1 MTAKQ
6 FLMAHNQSTHN
17 IHCDEMLNDYLQ
29 QMKLGLSGQGSIP
42 MIPTYLTD
50 IDRSKIKGG
59 KRILI
64 DAGGTNFRSALG
76 YFDAEGNVVLE
87 KLQKTIMPASDR
99 YLTKQEFYAQVASNI
114 AHLAEEGDNVG
125 FCFSYQ
131 VDMDRD
137 IDGVVVN
144 FSKEVKAPQVVGT
157 RVGKETLL
165 ALKAHSDKNRGIVIL
180 NDTVATLLGGMA
192 SSKKQYSAYVGYIYG
207 TGTNLCYIEDTANIV
222 KVANLPK
229 GRMLINT
236 ESGNYNGFVQ
246 GDFDKIVADATA
258 NPTGGLL
265 EKMSSGKYISQVIYQ
280 AFVAAKQQGL
290 FVEDIQLSP
299 FVTRDVSS
307 FVAGDGKLNEIF
319 ANPQDRQLAL
329 DICADLIDRAAKIGA
344 IINCGAVIASCTD
357 KSLPAAIVAEGT
369 TFNKLVGFRS
379 NFEKYLTQILGEK
392 GISYEI
398 IQGEELNLVG
408 TLMATMVLN

>member
-6 FLMAHNQSTHN
+6 FLMAHNQSTHDIDCN
-17 IHCDEMLNDYLQ
+17 AMLNDYLQ
-29 QMKLGLSGQGSIP
+29 QMKMGLSGQGSIP

-76 YFDAEGNVVLE
+76 YFDEEGNVVLE

-99 YLTKQEFYAQVASNI
+99 YLTKEEFYAQIASNI
-114 AHLAEEGDNVG
+114 AYLAEEGDNVG

-137 IDGVVVN
+137 VDGVVVN

-157 RVGKETLL
+157 RVGKETLF

-207 TGTNLCYIEDTANIV
+207 TGTNLCYIEDTANIA
-222 KVANLPK
+222 KVANLPQGK
-229 GRMLINT
+229 MLINT
-236 ESGNYNGFVQ
+236 ESGNYNGFAQ
-246 GDFDKIVADATA
+246 GDFDKFVANATA
-258 NPTGGLL
+258 NPNGGLL
-265 EKMSSGKYISQVIYQ
+265 EKMSSGKYLSDVIYQ
-280 AFVAAKQQGL
+280 AFVQAQREGL
-290 FVEDIQLSP
+290 FVENVEIAP
-299 FVTRDVSS
+299 FATRDVSD
-307 FVAGDGKLNEIF
+307 FVVGKGVLNDLFTNQADKQF
-319 ANPQDRQLAL
+319 AM
-329 DICADLIDRAAKIGA
+329 DICVDLIDRAAKIGA
-344 IINCGAVIASCTD
+344 IINSGAVVASCTD
-357 KSLPAAIVAEGT
+357 KALPAAIVAEGT

-379 NFEKYLTQILGEK
+379 NFEKYLTQILGER